1 MRANSVH
8 RRSDTRVDRIIEL
21 SATGHSLS
29 PMEIAIIALGAAG
42 IVFAGIALNQAKPK
56 MVAERVP
63 GHPDTFELWNE
74 GPGPAVIVRA
84 DVVSYRF
91 PRGASITDARS
102 AIPGLW
108 VDDRLLRDREPWAR
122 GASLEP
128 LRRFELRVPSATSL
142 RITYRAQGA
151 LGSIATDTMV
161 VEGGH

>member
-1 MRANSVH
+1 MSL
-8 RRSDTRVDRIIEL
+8 T
-21 SATGHSLS
+21 ATGIAFPL
-29 PMEIAIIALGAAG
+29 MEIAIIALGAAG
-42 IVFAGIALNQAKPK
+42 IVFAGIALNRARPK

-74 GPGPAVIVRA
+74 GPGSAVIVRA

-91 PRGASITDARS
+91 PHGTPISEARS
-102 AIPGLW
+102 AIPGLSF
-108 VDDRLLRDREPWAR
+108 DERLLRDREPWAQ
-122 GASLEP
+122 GATLDP
-128 LRRFELRVPSATSL
+128 LRRFELRLPSATSL

>member
-1 MRANSVH
+1 
-8 RRSDTRVDRIIEL
+8 
-21 SATGHSLS
+21 
-29 PMEIAIIALGAAG
+29 MEIAIIALGVAG
-42 IVFAGIALNQAKPK
+42 IVFTGVVLNQAKPK

-74 GPGPAVIVRA
+74 GPGRAVIVRA

-91 PRGASITDARS
+91 PKGAPISEAS
-102 AIPGLW
+102 AAIPGLS
-108 VDDRLLRDREPWAR
+108 VDDRLTRDSEPWAR
-122 GASLEP
+122 GMALEP
-128 LRRFELRVPSATSL
+128 LRRFELRLPTATSL